1 MRVCVLGSGGFIG
14 GHIAKAFP
22 GCVALTRNN
31 LDLTNEEAV
40 NEYFS
45 KNEFD
50 VIFHCAVVGGS
61 RLQKD
66 DWSVLQKNISMFFN
80 VFNASKNSLVY
91 YFSSGAAL
99 KKRDE
104 PYGLSKW
111 IIEQFKSSRVQVLR
125 VWGCFGPGE
134 PSTRFLSTAKR
145 DGHVTIHNDVEFDF
159 FHIYDVIEFVKT
171 FPVSEHVIDMVY
183 PGPKLRLSEI
193 AAIAGISCTVT
204 GSYTGICEI
213 ETNMSLKDRIHDYLE
228 DESV

>member
-1 MRVCVLGSGGFIG
+1 MRICVLGSGGFIG
-14 GHIAKAFP
+14 GHIARAFP
-22 GCVALTRNN
+22 GCVALTHKD
-31 LDLTNEEAV
+31 LDLTDEHAV

-80 VFNASKNSLVY
+80 VLNASKYSLMY

-111 IIEQFKSSRVQVLR
+111 IIEQYKNPRVQILR

-145 DGHVTIHNDVEFDF
+145 DGHVTIHSDIEFDF
-159 FHIYDVIEFVKT
+159 IHIYDVIEFVKK
-171 FPVSEHVIDMVY
+171 FPVSDHVIDMVY
-183 PGPKLRLSEI
+183 PGPKLRLSQI
-193 AAIAGISCTVT
+193 ADMAGVPYTNA
-204 GSYTGICEI
+204 GSYTGTCEF
-213 ETNMSLKDRIHDYLE
+213 EMKMSLKERIQEYLE